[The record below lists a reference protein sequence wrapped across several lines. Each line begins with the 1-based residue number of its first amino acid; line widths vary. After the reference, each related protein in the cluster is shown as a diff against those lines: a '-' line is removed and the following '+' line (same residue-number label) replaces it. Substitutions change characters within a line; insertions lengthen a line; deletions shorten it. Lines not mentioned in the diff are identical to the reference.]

1 MSRFCFLRRGVTND
15 FLKSDGKIPEESE
28 RLTMSV
34 MMGASIET
42 QSLRMDV
49 GMGSRRHCLF
59 GDFRISLVISE
70 MSVGRKCSSGGG
82 LRAG

>member
-1 MSRFCFLRRGVTND
+1 
-15 FLKSDGKIPEESE
+15 
-28 RLTMSV
+28 MSV